1 MANKEKLELWQGRLG
16 AAESAYAA
24 ESARFDE
31 REKIYRGRRE
41 TSPLTRDDKEKTAV
55 HVRNLAM
62 EMIESQVDSSIP
74 MPKVTARREADQPL
88 AKIIEDMLR
97 CELDRLPME
106 EINDMISRTV
116 PIQGGAA
123 YLIEWDNTLRT
134 HYSVGEIWVSGI
146 HPKQLVPQPG
156 IYTSIEDMDWV
167 ILKLPQTKEY
177 IRRKHGVELEDE
189 SESEPEVKG
198 VAADT
203 ADDMVTE
210 YCAYYRNDDGGIG
223 KYSWVNDV
231 ELEDFEDYQAR
242 RIDTC
247 SACGS
252 TDIVFEDGKKTC
264 RDCGSHNIKSEA
276 MDEEEIWQPIERG
289 FGKPPIPGATAA
301 PERAGSSLLPQLAG
315 GMFPRMG
322 VSGGSEPTRIPYYKP
337 DLFPVILQKNVS
349 VYGQL
354 LGASDLDAI
363 EDQQNTTNRIES
375 VIIDKLV
382 QSGSYMTLPDKVG
395 IRVDPEHGKVIRF
408 SNPADVAGIQVY
420 DMEGSI
426 QQDMAYLGQVYEEAR
441 QMIGIT
447 NSFQGRVDTTA
458 TSGKA
463 KQFAAAQSAG
473 RLESKR
479 VLRDT
484 AYASMFEAMF
494 KFRLAYT
501 DEPIPIRRE
510 DPDGTIV
517 YEEFNRYDF
526 LEQDADG
533 EWYWNDAFLFSVDPT
548 TPLAQNREAM
558 WQETRLNFSSGAF
571 GNPQDLNTLI
581 LFWRKMEALHYP
593 DAGQTRM
600 YLEAQLQRQQEMQQQ
615 QMMQAQQMAQ
625 QAEQAARQDAAR
637 TAMEQTASNRAALD
651 SIDRRAR
658 EQAAKDAVRSA
669 QAQMSRQAAMNGG
682 V

>member
-1 MANKEKLELWQGRLG
+1 MDKEKLELWQGRLG
-16 AAESAYAA
+16 SAESAFA
-24 ESARFDE
+24 EETARFDE

-41 TSPLTRDDKEKTAV
+41 TSPLTRDDRERRAV
-55 HVRNLAM
+55 HVRNLSM

-74 MPKVTARREADQPL
+74 MPKVTARREQDQPL

-156 IYTSIEDMDWV
+156 IYSSIEDMDWV

-177 IRRKHGVELEDE
+177 IRRKYGVEVDDED
-189 SESEPEVKG
+189 ESEPEVKG
-198 VAADT
+198 VDASS

-223 KYSWVNDV
+223 KYCWVNDV
-231 ELEDFEDYQAR
+231 ELEDLEDYQAR
-242 RIDTC
+242 RLDTC
-247 SACGS
+247 EECGS
-252 TDIVFEDGKKTC
+252 TDVVYEDGKKTC
-264 RDCGSHNIKSEA
+264 RDCGSHKIKSEVE
-276 MDEEEIWQPIERG
+276 DYEEIWQEIPRQ
-289 FGKPPIPGATAA
+289 FGKPPIPGAQA
-301 PERAGSSLLPQLAG
+301 PMKPMGSARLPQLAG
-315 GMFPRMG
+315 GMFPG
-322 VSGGSEPTRIPYYKP
+322 VGAARGAQPTRVPYYKP

-354 LGASDLDAI
+354 LGSSDLDAI
-363 EDQQNTTNRIES
+363 EDQQNTTNRIEG

-382 QSGSYMTLPDKVG
+382 QSGSYLTLPDKVG
-395 IRVDPEHGKVIRF
+395 IRVDTEHGKVIRF
-408 SNPADVAGIQVY
+408 SNPADVQGLGVH
-420 DMEGSI
+420 DMEGNV
-426 QQDMAYLGQVYEEAR
+426 QQDMAYLAQVYEEAR
-441 QMIGIT
+441 QLIGIT

-479 VLRDT
+479 VLRDA
-484 AYASMFEAMF
+484 AYAALFEAMF

-501 DEPIPIRRE
+501 DEPVPIRTE
-510 DPDGTIV
+510 DPNGQIL
-517 YEEFNRYDF
+517 YETFSRYDF
-526 LEQDADG
+526 LEQDAEG

-548 TPLAQNREAM
+548 TPLANNREAM
-558 WQETRLNFSSGAF
+558 WQETRMNFSYGAF
-571 GNPQDLNTLI
+571 GDPQNLNTLI

-600 YLEAQLQRQQEMQQQ
+600 YLERQLEQQQAMQQQ
-615 QMMQAQQMAQ
+615 QMMQAQQMAT
-625 QAEQAARQDAAR
+625 QAENQAREDAAR

-658 EQAAKDAVRSA
+658 EQAAKDAVRNA
-669 QAQMSRQAAMNGG
+669 QEAMGRRSVQNG